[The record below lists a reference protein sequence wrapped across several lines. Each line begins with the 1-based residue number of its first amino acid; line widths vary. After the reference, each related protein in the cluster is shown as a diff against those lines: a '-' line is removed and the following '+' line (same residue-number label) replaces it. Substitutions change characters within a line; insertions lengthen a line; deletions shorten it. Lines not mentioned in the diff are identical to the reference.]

1 MHVCQLCK
9 KPTVTYKIEETVEEL
24 LNMFIWFIFQAEKIA
39 SALSKSTNNN
49 KKPGKRTTYSK
60 DLPFLLDEGQR
71 KNDRSIPS
79 ETT

>member
-39 SALSKSTNNN
+39 SGT
-49 KKPGKRTTYSK
+49 
-60 DLPFLLDEGQR
+60 E
-71 KNDRSIPS
+71 
-79 ETT
+79 